1 MAVQAPTVISSSVI
15 EEVSPWQNLGPAQPA
30 RKVAQPQ
37 HLVPDGHLEKAPEGS
52 DFLQKLAVSRE
63 VTPREE
69 VKGRAPAPSYTHPK
83 TETYATWRMVLC
95 GVRTGPKMP
104 ARQRQ
109 SRMHPPRVGVD
120 IFACPSSGPREGG
133 SSLTTKPPEK

>member
-109 SRMHPPRVGVD
+109 SRMHAPRGVLTSLPVPPAGPGKGV
-120 IFACPSSGPREGG
+120 
-133 SSLTTKPPEK
+133 PP